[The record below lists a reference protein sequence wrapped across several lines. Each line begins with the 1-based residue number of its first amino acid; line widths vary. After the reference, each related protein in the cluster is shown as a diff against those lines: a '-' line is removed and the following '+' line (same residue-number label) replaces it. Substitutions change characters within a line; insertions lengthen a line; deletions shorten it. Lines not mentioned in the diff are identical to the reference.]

1 MRIVS
6 DAGPIIGLAKIDCLS
21 ILKNI
26 ASEVCIPPMVY
37 RELLGKIGFES
48 ERLENALQDFIQ
60 VMELKTLKPE
70 IKEKISDLDEGEKQT
85 IALASIFSMDVLLLL
100 DDHAG
105 RKVANKLNIPTTG
118 TIGILLLAK
127 EKGILREVGPFV
139 DELRNQGYWLSDEII
154 VLARRLAGEE

>member
-6 DAGPIIGLAKIDCLS
+6 DTGPIIGLAKIDCLF
-21 ILKNI
+21 LFKNL

-48 ERLENALQDFIQ
+48 ERIENALHDFIQ
-60 VMELKTLKPE
+60 VMELKSLKPE
-70 IKEKISDLDEGEKQT
+70 VKEKISDLDEGEKQT
-85 IALASIFSMDVLLLL
+85 IALASMFSRGVLLVL

-118 TIGILLLAK
+118 IIGILLLAK
-127 EKGILREVGPFV
+127 KNGILREVGPFV
-139 DELRNQGYWLSDEII
+139 DELRNQGYWLSDEI
-154 VLARRLAGEE
+154 VLLAKSLAGEK